1 MSSVAGERRRGGA
14 AAKQQPARLA
24 ASFAPHNG
32 RRQWKKGSLKE
43 WKKFNSN
50 QSEWV
55 RPPPPRPVGASFWGL
70 NGFGP
75 AIEKGTDEGSE
86 IWPHQEGGKPCQKYH
101 GGSAVKTSICGRET
115 QLMWT
120 QQCRLSLPLHNECG
134 GWLMAEGGK
143 YECNRW
149 DFKIQRQLFIKTD
162 KTTGHLFTCWSVNV
176 PRLFFVLWRCQV
188 LALLFTC
195 LAGAVVAGLHQQGLS
210 LVDGGALHPFLS
222 APLPCDGPIWAAG
235 RRGWNQKPKKERRRA
250 LWGQRWS
257 QANGLKWISR
267 ADIKL
272 WMY

>member
-1 MSSVAGERRRGGA
+1 MSAPPPLLSQLVRHSGDSMAL
-14 AAKQQPARLA
+14 ARLL
-24 ASFAPHNG
+24 
-32 RRQWKKGSLKE
+32 KKG
-43 WKKFNSN
+43 
-50 QSEWV
+50 QM
-55 RPPPPRPVGASFWGL
+55 R
-70 NGFGP
+70 GP
-75 AIEKGTDEGSE
+75 E
-86 IWPHQEGGKPCQKYH
+86 IWPHQEGAKPCQKYH

-120 QQCRLSLPLHNECG
+120 RQCRLSLPLHNECG
-134 GWLMAEGGK
+134 CWLMAEGGK

-222 APLPCDGPIWAAG
+222 APLPRDGPIWAAG
-235 RRGWNQKPKKERRRA
+235 RKIK
-250 LWGQRWS
+250 S
-257 QANGLKWISR
+257 Q
-267 ADIKL
+267 
-272 WMY
+272 